1 MRHKIVNRRLS
12 LALFFTAFVI
22 YPTAQSQTR
31 VTLED
36 LWVKYN
42 YFPTGINEFQSLK
55 DGENFFEIKDKR
67 LEKFQFKT
75 GTSVGYITPE
85 LPFDIEGY
93 EPDDQEGNIL
103 FTAEAR
109 PIYRHSRLVKA
120 YILHK
125 GSEKPT
131 PIAKEAYVREP
142 DLNGQGSLCAYVKD
156 NNLFIEDL
164 KTGEIRQITR
174 DGKENEVLNGIPDW
188 VYEEEF
194 SMSKAFEWNKAGDM
208 LAYLRFD
215 ESDVPSFSMPV
226 YGGKLYPQLHTFK
239 YPKVGEPNSKVR
251 LNVYNLSLNKT
262 QGIIIPD
269 PYEYLP
275 RIKWL
280 DDGRLMLATL
290 NRLQN
295 HLRLYVADPATG
307 KASLIAEMR
316 SLRYIELERVWQP
329 VFLSAD
335 ECLLLSEESGYF
347 HIYAYA
353 LREKKPPR
361 QITQGAWE
369 VTKIYGYDAQS
380 GYIYFQSTEAGPLDR
395 HIYRIKKDG
404 KGLERLTREPGT
416 HDASF
421 SASFKYFMRNYS
433 ALGAPPL
440 YSCHDASGK
449 LLYVREDNTA
459 LKEKLDKLEGEKPEF
474 FSLTT
479 SENIV
484 LNGWMLKPPG
494 FSPER
499 KYPVFM
505 YVYGGPGSQTA
516 NNDYDGF
523 NYLWFRMLA
532 QNGYIVV
539 SVDGRGTGGR
549 GYEFRTCTYGRLG
562 DLESTDQAEAARW
575 LARQPYVDASRIGI
589 FGWSYG
595 GYLSALC
602 ITRWSDV
609 FKAAIA
615 VAPVTNWKYY
625 DNIYTERYMG
635 TLETNPDGFDQQSPI
650 RFAKNLKGAFLLI
663 HGSADDNVHVQNSM
677 ELTSAL
683 VASGKQFEMFIYP
696 DKNHGIYGGLTRYHL
711 YQKMTNF
718 IYQNL

>member
-1 MRHKIVNRRLS
+1 MSHYKVFFLLNF
-12 LALFFTAFVI
+12 LFGLLVCNKGVT
-22 YPTAQSQTR
+22 QSR
-31 VTLED
+31 ISLED
-36 LWVKYN
+36 IWVHYKY
-42 YFPTGINEFQSLK
+42 YPAGINAFQSLK
-55 DGENFFEIKDKR
+55 DGEHFVEVKDKR

-75 GTSVGYITPE
+75 GKSAGYLTPE
-85 LPFDIEGY
+85 MPFDIEDY
-93 EPDDQEGNIL
+93 AFDDKEQTL
-103 FTAEAR
+103 LLTTEAR
-109 PIYRHSRLVKA
+109 PIYRHSRQVKA
-120 YILHK
+120 YVLPK
-125 GSEKPT
+125 GAVYPKALASES
-131 PIAKEAYVREP
+131 YVMEP
-142 DLNGQGSLCAYVKD
+142 ELNGPGTLCAYVKG
-156 NNLFIEDL
+156 NNLYIEDIS
-164 KTGEIRQITR
+164 TGQVRQITR

-194 SMSKAFEWNKAGDM
+194 SMSKAYAWNKAGDM

-215 ESDVPSFSMPV
+215 ESGVPSFSMPV
-226 YGGKLYPQLHTFK
+226 YGGNLYPQLQTFK
-239 YPKVGEPNSKVR
+239 YPKVGEPNSRVT
-251 LNVYNLSLNKT
+251 LNVYNVALNKT
-262 QGIIIPD
+262 QGILIPD

-280 DDGRLMLATL
+280 DDGRLMLVTL

-295 HLRLYVADPATG
+295 HLRLYVADPTTG
-307 KASLIAEMR
+307 KASLVAEMR
-316 SLRYIELERVWQP
+316 SPRYIELEKVWQP

-361 QITQGAWE
+361 QITQGSWE
-369 VTKIYGYDAQS
+369 VTKIYGYDAQN

-404 KGLERLTREPGT
+404 QGLERLTREAGT
-416 HDASF
+416 HDAEF
-421 SASFKYFMRNYS
+421 AATFKYFMKNHS
-433 ALGAPPL
+433 ALGTPPV

-449 LLYVREDNTA
+449 LLYVREDNAA
-459 LKEKLDKLEGEKPEF
+459 LREKLEKLEGSKPEF
-474 FSLTT
+474 FSFTT
-479 SENIV
+479 PENIV
-484 LNGWMLKPPG
+484 LNGWMLKPSG
-494 FSPER
+494 FTPEK
-499 KYPVFM
+499 KYPVLM

-575 LARQPYVDASRIGI
+575 LGRQPFVDSTRIGI

-595 GYLSALC
+595 GYLAALC
-602 ITRWSDV
+602 ITRWADI
-609 FKAAIA
+609 FKTAIA

-635 TLETNPDGFDQQSPI
+635 TLETNPDGFDHQSPI
-650 RFAKNLKGAFLLI
+650 RFAKNLKGHFLLI
-663 HGSADDNVHVQNSM
+663 HGSADDNVHLQNSM
-677 ELTSAL
+677 ELAAAL
-683 VASGKQFEMFIYP
+683 IAAGKPFDMFIYP

-711 YQKMTNF
+711 YQKMTRF
-718 IYQNL
+718 IFGNL